1 MHTLP
6 KRLTV
11 GKGREYTSGHTGEY
25 TVTQDLKTKAR
36 DAIIPISKVL
46 ILAAFWPYCEW
57 KADR

>member
-1 MHTLP
+1 MIRRTMDATFLN
-6 KRLTV
+6 TV
-11 GKGREYTSGHTGEY
+11 AN
-25 TVTQDLKTKAR
+25 DLKTKAR